1 MIFYDFEAPEKNKHS
16 PVRRR
21 PQQLPAQLVFTWASM
36 RKNALRK
43 TLIGLGPDVKIT
55 GNLILNIILKIEYM
69 KIKVAGELIKDNK
82 GWYIHL

>member
-1 MIFYDFEAPEKNKHS
+1 
-16 PVRRR
+16 
-21 PQQLPAQLVFTWASM
+21 M

-43 TLIGLGPDVKIT
+43 TLIGLGPDVTIT